1 MTRELTL
8 RDYLA
13 VLWSGRLLILALV
26 VIAAVVGLATTFA
39 RPTTYTATATVKM
52 GQPTTV
58 SGVPVQTAL
67 TVPSSATQVLMGDE
81 YVDAVAKKAGTT
93 PGEVRRSVTLSA
105 PRVTGASSGNQPT
118 VITITSQ
125 NGARQR
131 AIDIAN
137 AFADEAFGA
146 VDGPFRGIIDQYTA
160 QKDQN
165 AQQVTMLTAE
175 IRDLRAKLVQAAG
188 TDRAST
194 LQFALLSAMDQLRA
208 AQLNATTAE
217 INLIKAQN
225 NEAPGITSRAV
236 DASSSASAPKRLQT
250 VVFAALVGLILG
262 ILAVFVWKGSPA
274 GRAREA

>member
-1 MTRELTL
+1 MTKELTL

-13 VLWSGRLLILALV
+13 VLWSGRLLILALI

-118 VITITSQ
+118 VITVTAE
-125 NGARQR
+125 NGKRQL

-137 AFADEAFGA
+137 AFAEAAFGA
-146 VDGPFRGIIDQYTA
+146 VDGPFRGIITQYTA

-165 AQQVTMLTAE
+165 SQQVDMLTRE
-175 IRDLRAKLVQAAG
+175 IKDLRGKLVQAAG
-188 TDRAST
+188 TDRASS

-225 NEAPGITSRAV
+225 NEAPGITSRAA
-236 DASSSASAPKRLQT
+236 DASSSSSAPKRLQT